1 MSKILPLFKHQ
12 IQSVQTFL
20 KNPIGFDGSDP
31 GTGKTRVQIETFS
44 IRRRK
49 GAGAALIIAPKSLL
63 DPAWGDDIKKFAPH
77 LSISVAHARNREAA
91 FQKPADVYITNTDA
105 TKWLAKQPASFFE
118 RFSTLVIDESSAFK
132 HHTSQ
137 RSKALEKI
145 KKHFEFRYA
154 LSGTPNSNSITDIW
168 NQVRFLD
175 NGQRLGPVFFKFRE
189 NVCRPQQVGP
199 QPNMLK
205 WEPRDG
211 AEEAIANLIADITV
225 RHKFEDVNTDVPEN
239 FQYER
244 HYRLSHAQMK
254 AYQQMEKDAV
264 AELQNGLV
272 TAVNAAS
279 VMTKLLQIASGA
291 VYDGS
296 GQYQLVDTGR
306 YEMIG
311 DLVEERKHSLVFF
324 HWAHQRD
331 ELIKEMNARKIT
343 YAVIDGKTSDKDRM
357 EAVRLFQSGFYRV
370 LLAHPQSAA
379 HGLTLTRATTT
390 IWASPTY
397 NLEHFLQGNRRIYRT
412 GQTQKTETIVI
423 LAEDTIEGKVLEK
436 LTTKKARQFKTLD
449 LLQGLFEDIAQ

>member
-1 MSKILPLFKHQ
+1 
-12 IQSVQTFL
+12 
-20 KNPIGFDGSDP
+20 
-31 GTGKTRVQIETFS
+31 
-44 IRRRK
+44 
-49 GAGAALIIAPKSLL
+49 
-63 DPAWGDDIKKFAPH
+63 
-77 LSISVAHARNREAA
+77 
-91 FQKPADVYITNTDA
+91 
-105 TKWLAKQPASFFE
+105 
-118 RFSTLVIDESSAFK
+118 
-132 HHTSQ
+132 
-137 RSKALEKI
+137 
-145 KKHFEFRYA
+145 
-154 LSGTPNSNSITDIW
+154 
-168 NQVRFLD
+168 
-175 NGQRLGPVFFKFRE
+175 
-189 NVCRPQQVGP
+189 
-199 QPNMLK
+199 
-205 WEPRDG
+205 
-211 AEEAIANLIADITV
+211 
-225 RHKFEDVNTDVPEN
+225 
-239 FQYER
+239 
-244 HYRLSHAQMK
+244 MK

-296 GQYQLVDTGR
+296 GQYHLVDSGR

-357 EAVRLFQSGFYRV
+357 DAVRLFQSGFYRV